1 VAVVEPAPVTQNGV
15 RRSPSAPAPP
25 ARAPRT
31 LCEFAPLSAAEQR
44 LVSELE
50 RGEDIVIADGQTP
63 SPDPSTDR
71 IIRASFIRYLLLECA
86 GAQRSGERRIH
97 EKGLRVVGAAIEGV
111 LDLQSCVIGHDL
123 VFKNCRFSSAL
134 NLNAARIEGLCLNGS
149 VLPSLQG
156 EWLVARGAVTLDS
169 VEANGEIRLIG
180 AKIRGQLDCDNCRI
194 SNPGRNALSLVRAD
208 IGGAFFL
215 RGTASIDGLL
225 NMTGARL
232 RSIVDACDCWPKAGN
247 LNLSGCVYE
256 SFLMTASVSAKAR
269 LRWLRLQRSASPG
282 EFSPQP
288 FEQCALVLRQA
299 GHADDARV
307 ILIEKER
314 LQRRAERSRAPAPLR
329 QAQWLRDCLLGGT
342 IRYGHAPML
351 ALVWLLGFWILGTA
365 VCSFVHREHAFKP
378 GIAVLR
384 RAEWMACAGTR
395 ANSWSAASVRER
407 VVGRAL
413 PGESQLECFL
423 RQPESRTYPR
433 FSASMYALDTLLPVV
448 SLGLDDYWSPD
459 ETKRFGTL
467 GQRYVWFQSIVGWAL
482 TFLTVA
488 GFSGLV
494 KTK

>member
-1 VAVVEPAPVTQNGV
+1 MAFVDPSHITQIGV
-15 RRSPSAPAPP
+15 RRSSQAHAPSL
-25 ARAPRT
+25 RGPRK
-31 LCEFAPLSAAEQR
+31 LCEFAPLSPAEQR
-44 LVSELE
+44 LVSELDS
-50 RGEDIVIADGQTP
+50 GEDIVIADGQTP
-63 SPDPSTDR
+63 SLEAHPDR
-71 IIRASFIRYLLLECA
+71 AIRAAFIRCLLLESSDELGA
-86 GAQRSGERRIH
+86 GRTRVH
-97 EKGLRVVGAAIEGV
+97 EKGLRLLGAAIEGT
-111 LDLQSCVIGHDL
+111 LDLQSCVIAHDL
-123 VFKNCRFSSAL
+123 TFKNCRFSSVL
-134 NLNAARIEGLCLNGS
+134 NLDAARIEGLCLNGS
-149 VLPSLQG
+149 VLPGLRA

-215 RGTASIDGLL
+215 RGKASIDGLL
-225 NMTGARL
+225 NMTGAHL
-232 RSIVDACDCWPKAGN
+232 RSIVDACDCWPKVGN

-269 LRWLRLQRSASPG
+269 LRWLRLQRSATPG

-329 QAQWLRDCLLGGT
+329 QAKWLRDCLLGGT

-365 VCSFVHREHAFKP
+365 VSSFVYREHAFKP
-378 GIAVLR
+378 GISVLR

-413 PGESQLECFL
+413 PRESQLECFL
-423 RQPESRTYPR
+423 RQPESRTHPR
-433 FSASMYALDTLLPVV
+433 FSASMYSLDTLLPVV

-459 ETKRFGTL
+459 ETKRWGTL
-467 GQRYVWFQSIVGWAL
+467 GQLYVWLQIIVGWAL